1 MTTSE
6 AGIATLRMGQVYVTI
21 AEQNADQSL
30 DMRLYWK
37 PYVSLIWLGGLI
49 MALGGGLCLSD
60 RRLRIGLG
68 RAAAN
73 KGKQKPNAQPHPV
86 AAAE

>member
-1 MTTSE
+1 
-6 AGIATLRMGQVYVTI
+6 
-21 AEQNADQSL
+21 
-30 DMRLYWK
+30 
-37 PYVSLIWLGGLI
+37 LIWLGGLI

-73 KGKQKPNAQPHPV
+73 KGKQKPNPQPHPV